1 MKLRDLEYFC
11 YLYKVGTFTGV
22 AKHFKVEQPT
32 VTLAIKRLEDALKT
46 KLAFRD
52 RSKGLI
58 QITPAGEILYRHA
71 SNMLRDAKLADLEIN
86 HYNSKKIRFGLP
98 PIIGSLY
105 FPLVIDG
112 IIQDHLLDD
121 LEVDETGSQQLLLD
135 LLGGKVDIA
144 LLGSPLPIQNDAI
157 NTTFL
162 TSRQFVIISS
172 KEHWLNNRQS
182 ISFSELKDEPF
193 ISLNGRFIHSEVLK
207 VYSDQAKFHPHIIF
221 ETQSIETMKRL
232 VEKNAGIGVL
242 VKDAISPADQLA
254 TTTLRN
260 PLPERFNISIATRK
274 DYLADAHEQAFISDL
289 FKLQSIINH

>member
-11 YLYKVGTFTGV
+11 YLYQVGTFTGV
-22 AKHFKVEQPT
+22 AKHFNVEQPT
-32 VTLAIKRLEDALKT
+32 VTLAIKRLEASLKT
-46 KLAFRD
+46 KLAFRN

-71 SNMLRDAKLADLEIN
+71 SNMLRDAKLANLEIDQ
-86 HYNSKKIRFGLP
+86 YTSKKIRFGLP

-105 FPLVIDG
+105 FPLIIDG
-112 IIQDHLLDD
+112 IIQDHLLED

-135 LLGGKVDIA
+135 LQGGKIDIA
-144 LLGSPLPIQNDAI
+144 LLGSPLPLQNNVI

-162 TSRQFVIISS
+162 TSRQFVVISS
-172 KEHWLNNRQS
+172 KTHWLSKSQS
-182 ISFSELKDEPF
+182 ISFAKLKSEPF
-193 ISLNGRFIHSEVLK
+193 ITLNGRFIHSEVLK

-232 VEKNAGIGVL
+232 VERNAGIGLL
-242 VKDAISPADQLA
+242 VKDAIRPSDELSLTALE
-254 TTTLRN
+254 N

-274 DYLADAHEQAFISDL
+274 NYLADDHEQAFISDL
-289 FKLQSIINH
+289 FKLQTILN